1 MLKFD
6 IFSFEGF
13 NNISNTHDVEYRLE
27 RKIRKGV
34 ERTNF
39 VNHISLN
46 ENIFIKNFGHKY
58 DDSGFIKYAYNVFSV
73 YKIEDL
79 SFYYFIS
86 NLLSFLV
93 KKPIEKEQGLWFPTE
108 KGEYK
113 LKDISLI
120 DDGWH
125 IHY

>member
-1 MLKFD
+1 M
-6 IFSFEGF
+6 
-13 NNISNTHDVEYRLE
+13 
-27 RKIRKGV
+27 
-34 ERTNF
+34 
-39 VNHISLN
+39 NHISLN
-46 ENIFIKNFGHKY
+46 ENIFIKNFEHKY
-58 DDSGFIKYAYNVFSV
+58 DDSGFSKYAYNTFSV

-79 SFYYFIS
+79 SFSYFIS

-120 DDGWH
+120 DDGWP
-125 IHY
+125 INY